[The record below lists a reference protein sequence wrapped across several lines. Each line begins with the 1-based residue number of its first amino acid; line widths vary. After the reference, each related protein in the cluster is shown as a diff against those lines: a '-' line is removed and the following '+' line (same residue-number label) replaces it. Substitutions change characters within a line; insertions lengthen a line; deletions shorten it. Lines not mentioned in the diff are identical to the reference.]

1 MSMNGVQA
9 GRTQRRAVEA
19 GRTRRVEEESGLSTQ
34 LTCFLIGGA
43 FGALAA
49 LLFAPKSGREL
60 RGDIADA
67 TRQGV
72 DRARDKANEYY
83 EVSRERATEL
93 YSTAS
98 SKAGEVAGAARQAA
112 AKRGENLSAAIDAGK
127 RAYAEEKRRTESTNV
142 LNQAPAYEP
151 EKP

>member
-1 MSMNGVQA
+1 MAMSKQGVQ
-9 GRTQRRAVEA
+9 TY
-19 GRTRRVEEESGLSTQ
+19 RTRREEDSGLSTQ

-43 FGALAA
+43 VGAVAA

-83 EVSRERATEL
+83 EVSRERATEF

-127 RAYAEEKRRTESTNV
+127 RAYAEEKRRTESSNV
-142 LNQAPAYEP
+142 LNQAPAYYEP

>member
-1 MSMNGVQA
+1 MSKQGVQVR
-9 GRTQRRAVEA
+9 RTQRA
-19 GRTRRVEEESGLSTQ
+19 EESGLSTQ

-43 FGALAA
+43 VGALTA

-98 SKAGEVAGAARQAA
+98 SKAGEVAGAAREAA

-127 RAYAEEKRRTESTNV
+127 RAYAEEKRRTESSNI
-142 LNQAPAYEP
+142 LNQAPSYYEP

>member
-1 MSMNGVQA
+1 MAMSKQGVQVR
-9 GRTQRRAVEA
+9 RTQRA
-19 GRTRRVEEESGLSTQ
+19 EESGLSTQ

-43 FGALAA
+43 VGALTA

-98 SKAGEVAGAARQAA
+98 SKAGEVAGAAREAA

-127 RAYAEEKRRTESTNV
+127 RAYAEEKRRTESSNI
-142 LNQAPAYEP
+142 LNQAPSYYEP

>member
-1 MSMNGVQA
+1 MSKQTA
-9 GRTQRRAVEA
+9 IQPYRARR
-19 GRTRRVEEESGLSTQ
+19 EESGFSTQ
-34 LTCFLIGGA
+34 LTCFALGGA
-43 FGALAA
+43 VGALVA
-49 LLFAPKSGREL
+49 LMFAPKSGREL

-98 SKAGEVAGAARQAA
+98 SKAGEVAGEVRQAA
-112 AKRGENLSAAIDAGK
+112 SRRGENLSAAIDAGK
-127 RAYAEEKRRTESTNV
+127 RAYAEEKRRNEDSNL
-142 LNQAPAYEP
+142 LNQAPTYYEP
-151 EKP
+151 DKS

>member
-1 MSMNGVQA
+1 M
-9 GRTQRRAVEA
+9 QRA
-19 GRTRRVEEESGLSTQ
+19 RREEESGLSTQ

-43 FGALAA
+43 VGAVAA

-60 RGDIADA
+60 RGDLADA

-83 EVSRERATEL
+83 EVSRERATEF

-112 AKRGENLSAAIDAGK
+112 AKRGENVSAAIDAGK
-127 RAYAEEKRRTESTNV
+127 RAYAEEKRRTESSNI
-142 LNQAPAYEP
+142 LNQAPAY
-151 EKP
+151 KPDTP

>member
-1 MSMNGVQA
+1 MSKQAVQSY
-9 GRTQRRAVEA
+9 
-19 GRTRRVEEESGLSTQ
+19 RTRRAEESGLSTQ
-34 LTCFLIGGA
+34 LTCFLLGGA
-43 FGALAA
+43 VGALAA

-98 SKAGEVAGAARQAA
+98 SKAGEVAGAARRTSRPPA
-112 AKRGENLSAAIDAGK
+112 SASRSQSA
-127 RAYAEEKRRTESTNV
+127 RRPPST
-142 LNQAPAYEP
+142 PCSP
-151 EKP
+151 

>member
-1 MSMNGVQA
+1 MSKQVVRA
-9 GRTQRRAVEA
+9 RRP
-19 GRTRRVEEESGLSTQ
+19 RREEDSGLSTQ
-34 LTCFLIGGA
+34 LTCFLLGGA
-43 FGALAA
+43 VGALAA

-98 SKAGEVAGAARQAA
+98 NKAGEVAGAARQAA

-127 RAYAEEKRRTESTNV
+127 RAYAEEKRRTESSNI
-142 LNQAPAYEP
+142 LNQAPAY
-151 EKP
+151 KPDKA

>member
-1 MSMNGVQA
+1 MSKQAVQS
-9 GRTQRRAVEA
+9 RRAPRA
-19 GRTRRVEEESGLSTQ
+19 EESGFSTQ
-34 LTCFLIGGA
+34 LTCFLLGGA
-43 FGALAA
+43 VGALAA

-112 AKRGENLSAAIDAGK
+112 ARRGENLSAAIDAGK
-127 RAYAEEKRRTESTNV
+127 RAYAEEKRRTETSNI
-142 LNQAPAYEP
+142 LNQAPAYYEP
-151 EKP
+151 DKS

>member
-1 MSMNGVQA
+1 MSRQA
-9 GRTQRRAVEA
+9 IQSNRARRAED
-19 GRTRRVEEESGLSTQ
+19 SGFSTQ
-34 LTCFLIGGA
+34 LTCFLLGGA
-43 FGALAA
+43 VGALAA

-93 YSTAS
+93 YSNAS
-98 SKAGEVAGAARQAA
+98 AKAGEVAGAPAA
-112 AKRGENLSAAIDAGK
+112 GGPRRAAGIF
-127 RAYAEEKRRTESTNV
+127 
-142 LNQAPAYEP
+142 APPPPREDP
-151 EKP
+151 

>member
-1 MSMNGVQA
+1 MSMQGVQA
-9 GRTQRRAVEA
+9 GRKRRE
-19 GRTRRVEEESGLSTQ
+19 EEESGLSTQ

-43 FGALAA
+43 VGALAA

-127 RAYAEEKRRTESTNV
+127 RAYVEEKRRTESSNI
-142 LNQAPAYEP
+142 LSQAPTYYEP

>member
-1 MSMNGVQA
+1 MAMSRQA
-9 GRTQRRAVEA
+9 IQTQ
-19 GRTRRVEEESGLSTQ
+19 RTRREEESGLSTQ

-43 FGALAA
+43 MGALAA

-83 EVSRERATEL
+83 EVSRERATGL

-127 RAYAEEKRRTESTNV
+127 RAYAEEKRRTENTNV
-142 LNQAPAYEP
+142 LNQAPTYYEP

>member
-1 MSMNGVQA
+1 MSRQAVQT
-9 GRTQRRAVEA
+9 R
-19 GRTRRVEEESGLSTQ
+19 RTRREGGGDDGANFSTQ
-34 LTCFLIGGA
+34 VTCFLLGGA
-43 FGALAA
+43 VGALAA

-72 DRARDKANEYY
+72 DQARVKANEYY

-112 AKRGENLSAAIDAGK
+112 ARRGENLSAAIDAGK
-127 RAYAEEKRRTESTNV
+127 RAYAEEKRRTESSNI
-142 LNQAPAYEP
+142 LNQAPTYYEP

>member
-1 MSMNGVQA
+1 MSSRQGAQ
-9 GRTQRRAVEA
+9 TYRR
-19 GRTRRVEEESGLSTQ
+19 RRGGDDGGANFSTQ
-34 LTCFLIGGA
+34 VTCFLLGGA
-43 FGALAA
+43 VGALAA

-98 SKAGEVAGAARQAA
+98 TKAGEVAGAARQAA
-112 AKRGENLSAAIDAGK
+112 ARRGENLSAAIDAGK
-127 RAYAEEKRRTESTNV
+127 RAYADEKRRTENTNI
-142 LNQAPAYEP
+142 LNPAPTYYEP
-151 EKP
+151 DKS

>member
-1 MSMNGVQA
+1 MAMS
-9 GRTQRRAVEA
+9 RQRVPARNSA
-19 GRTRRVEEESGLSTQ
+19 RREEVESGLSTQ
-34 LTCFLIGGA
+34 LTCFLLGGA
-43 FGALAA
+43 MGALAA

-83 EVSRERATEL
+83 EVSRERATEF

-127 RAYAEEKRRTESTNV
+127 RAYAEEKRRTESSNI
-142 LNQAPAYEP
+142 LNQAPAYYEP

>member
-1 MSMNGVQA
+1 MAMSRQGVQI
-9 GRTQRRAVEA
+9 QRR
-19 GRTRRVEEESGLSTQ
+19 RREEESGLSTQ

-43 FGALAA
+43 LGAAAA

-60 RGDIADA
+60 RGDLADA

-83 EVSRERATEL
+83 EVSRERATGL

-112 AKRGENLSAAIDAGK
+112 ARRGENLSAAIDAGK
-127 RAYAEEKRRTESTNV
+127 RAYAEEKRRTESSNI
-142 LNQAPAYEP
+142 LNQAPTYEP
-151 EKP
+151 

>member
-1 MSMNGVQA
+1 MAMTMQGVQA
-9 GRTQRRAVEA
+9 
-19 GRTRRVEEESGLSTQ
+19 
-34 LTCFLIGGA
+34 
-43 FGALAA
+43 
-49 LLFAPKSGREL
+49 GREL

-142 LNQAPAYEP
+142 LNQAPAYSER
-151 EKP
+151 EKS